1 MHIFGCEILYIR
13 IYTDTYSYTILALE
27 NVDFLQLEFKGGF
40 QTICVIK

>member
-27 NVDFLQLEFKGGF
+27 NDDFFYNWSVKVVFKLS
-40 QTICVIK
+40 VL